1 MNELH
6 IDKTHWKKTKIG
18 ELLYKTEYN
27 DKEHASERYNRFIK
41 MEHLDAYSLNI
52 HRWGDSTTEEIPPT
66 FYKVFKQG
74 QILYPTRNPQLK
86 RTALASFD
94 GICGEKTLTLSLN
107 EDNDGY
113 VPFIAHVFHSSRF
126 IEYATNAR
134 IGSTNPHIRWRDVAD
149 YEFLLPPKAEQK
161 RLAELLWAADEVVE
175 KEKRE
180 MEAIKVF
187 KDRQMSYLLN
197 GYQHTQN
204 DGKPDGWERL
214 TISDLGVVSTSSV
227 DKKQRP
233 KEKTVS
239 LINYMDVYTSK
250 TKKITSDIELMQV
263 TAPDKQIKGNQVNI
277 GDILFTPSSETKDD
291 IGHSAV
297 VYEDLP
303 NTLYSYH
310 LVRLRFNRE
319 IDLDFKRYLFNNPST
334 LAYFT
339 KRAQGITRM
348 TLSLDDF
355 NETPVL
361 LPPLSEQRQIALKL
375 SSIDSAIE
383 RIEKSIWLSQQI
395 KQELINKVF

>member
-1 MNELH
+1 MNKLH
-6 IDKTHWKKTKIG
+6 IDKTHWKKYRFDEVCRQVNEATKDPQAEGLDHVIG
-18 ELLYKTEYN
+18 LEHIEPNNLHITQWDTLE
-27 DKEHASERYNRFIK
+27 KETTFTRKFRKGQVLFGRRR
-41 MEHLDAYSLNI
+41 AYQ
-52 HRWGDSTTEEIPPT
+52 R
-66 FYKVFKQG
+66 KVA
-74 QILYPTRNPQLK
+74 Y
-86 RTALASFD
+86 AEFD
-94 GICGEKTLTLSLN
+94 GICSGDILVFEAIEDVLLPELLPFLTQSEGFFQKALATSAGSLSPRTKFKEL
-107 EDNDGY
+107 
-113 VPFIAHVFHSSRF
+113 
-126 IEYATNAR
+126 
-134 IGSTNPHIRWRDVAD
+134 AD

-180 MEAIKVF
+180 REALKVF

-197 GYQHTQN
+197 GHQHIQN
-204 DGKPDGWERL
+204 NGKPDDWERL
-214 TISDLGVVSTSSV
+214 TISDLGIVSTSSV

-233 KEKTVS
+233 GEKIVS

-250 TKKITSDIELMQV
+250 SKKITSDIEFMQV
-263 TAPDKQIKGNQVNI
+263 TAPDKQIDNNQVNI

-310 LVRLRFNRE
+310 LVRLQFNRE

-361 LPPLSEQRQIALKL
+361 LPPLSEQKQIALKL

-383 RIEKSIWLSQQI
+383 RIEKSIFFSQQI
-395 KQELINKVF
+395 KQELIDKIFRHE